1 MRMSDW
7 SSDVCS
13 SDLITPALAVAQE
26 SPRKIKLLAE
36 RRLPHGTMDT
46 AALTFGGMFQ
56 MWQNDVLQKLDIS
69 RIPRYA
75 GIAQFLKNPYAVPH
89 IYTGRVILYNPK
101 HVNPAP
107 TSYEDMWNPKYANKE
122 IGRAHV

>member
-1 MRMSDW
+1 
-7 SSDVCS
+7 
-13 SDLITPALAVAQE
+13 
-26 SPRKIKLLAE
+26 
-36 RRLPHGTMDT
+36 MDT
-46 AALTFGGMFQ
+46 AALTFCGMFQ

-107 TSYEDMWNPKYANKE
+107 TSYEDLWNPKYANKVGVIDIQYSTTIE
-122 IGRAHV
+122 SAALVSGGSLSDFEPGTKKLMELKKMGVRVYPPK